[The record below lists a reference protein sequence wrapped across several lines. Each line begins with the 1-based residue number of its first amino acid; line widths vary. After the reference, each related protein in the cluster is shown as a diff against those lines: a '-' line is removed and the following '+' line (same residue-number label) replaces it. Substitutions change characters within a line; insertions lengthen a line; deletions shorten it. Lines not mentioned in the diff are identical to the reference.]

1 MIRPLA
7 LALPAL
13 AIALGLAAA
22 PAAAEPRRV
31 AIANFGP
38 HPTLEEA
45 VQGLKDALADA
56 GFAEGEGVVYEY
68 SHGNFDPSLTPQILN
83 RLEAW
88 GPDVLV
94 TVTTPMTQA
103 SREIIQDKDLPIV
116 FAVVTL
122 PVEAGLVPSWE
133 RGSERYVG
141 SSNLQSMDAVIGFA
155 RDLLGEVTSFGML
168 YNTGDINDVNLVRY
182 AEEAAGRHGLAF
194 RSEGVESAADIQT
207 RATALAGVDFIYVP
221 ASSLLQPGLPAV
233 AVAADR
239 MNIPVINASHPGVR
253 DHTVLASMAIS
264 WDRVGYNAG
273 RLVAEILGGKRPS
286 ELANHR
292 PAIEEHSALVSGR
305 RLAQRGMTLPA
316 ALAGC
321 DCVVD

>member
-1 MIRPLA
+1 MRRTLPLAALAVAALA
-7 LALPAL
+7 LA
-13 AIALGLAAA
+13 A
-22 PAAAEPRRV
+22 PAEAQMKRV

-45 VQGLKDALADA
+45 VNGVKEALADA
-56 GFAEGEGVVYEY
+56 GFVEGQTIVYEY
-68 SHGNFDPSLTPQILN
+68 SHGNFDPSLTPQILT

-103 SREIIQDKDLPIV
+103 SREIIQNKSLPIV

-122 PVEAGLVPSWE
+122 PVEAGIVPSWE
-133 RGSERYVG
+133 QGSERYVG
-141 SSNLQSMDAVIGFA
+141 SSNLQSMDAVLGFA
-155 RDLLGEVTSFGML
+155 RDLLGPQVNSFGML
-168 YNTGDINDVNLVRY
+168 YNTGDINDVNLVKY
-182 AEEAAGRHGLAF
+182 AEEAAGRWGMSFKA
-194 RSEGVESAADIQT
+194 EGVESVNDIQT
-207 RATALAGVDFIYVP
+207 RAMALAGVDFIYVP

-233 AVAADR
+233 ASAADR

-273 RLVAEILGGKRPS
+273 RLVAEILNGKKPS

-292 PAIEEHSALVSGR
+292 PTIEEHSALISGR
-305 RLAQRGMTLPA
+305 RLAARGMTLPP

-321 DCVVD
+321 NCVVD